1 MRAVRCSPWFRIALL
16 SLAVLFAHTG
26 HAATRPILPDCHPNT
41 VKVAATRLESEK
53 KLSLAITR
61 IAGPG
66 TVARSHA
73 SFAASFDIAAAH
85 HAGVLSFRSTGQL
98 ILARWTVSTDPQR
111 RPFALR
117 I

>member
-1 MRAVRCSPWFRIALL
+1 MRAVKRSPLVRIALL

-26 HAATRPILPDCHPNT
+26 HAATRPIVPAYHPST

-61 IAGPG
+61 LSAP
-66 TVARSHA
+66 ARLAHHN
-73 SFAASFDIAAAH
+73 SFGGSFDLAATHPAAAL
-85 HAGVLSFRSTGQL
+85 ALRSPGQTTAVLRTVD
-98 ILARWTVSTDPQR
+98 ILSQR

>member
-1 MRAVRCSPWFRIALL
+1 MPAVRRSPWFRIALL

-26 HAATRPILPDCHPNT
+26 HAATRPILPIYHPST
-41 VKVAATRLESEK
+41 VKVAATRLESEQ

-61 IAGPG
+61 LASPG
-66 TVARSHA
+66 RLVHSLT
-73 SFAASFDIAAAH
+73 SFGGSFDVAAAH
-85 HAGVLSFRSTGQL
+85 RASVLPSNSPARFTS
-98 ILARWTVSTDPQR
+98 ARWNVSTNPQR